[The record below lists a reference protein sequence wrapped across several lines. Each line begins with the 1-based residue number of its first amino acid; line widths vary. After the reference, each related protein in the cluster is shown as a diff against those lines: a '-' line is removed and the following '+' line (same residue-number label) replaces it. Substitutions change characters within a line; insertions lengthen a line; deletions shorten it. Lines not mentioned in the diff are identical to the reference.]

1 MAADESG
8 GHSSQEQRREV
19 SLPRQ
24 PISSLVRIGILAL
37 PLSGVLTLVGLL
49 SRYGTPNPRADAE
62 AAAQSA
68 SSTGFIVGQ
77 FVGNI
82 LGLTLLIFGLLA
94 LTTYLANTR
103 ARGLALTAMIFSI
116 AGIALILSALGVT
129 TYALPM
135 IGRAYLDGQ
144 EDAITIADAIFNAPA
159 REIFVIIFLLYSAG
173 FILFGAAI
181 WRSGV
186 LRKGSAIALGIHAPL
201 FASFIRPQP
210 TIGTVIGGL
219 LFILG
224 GGMIASGVFRKS
236 FPEEQSRVEGERVR

>member
-8 GHSSQEQRREV
+8 GSSSQEQRREV

-24 PISSLVRIGILAL
+24 PTSSWVRIGILTL

-49 SRYGTPNPRADAE
+49 NRYGTPNPRVDAK
-62 AAAQSA
+62 AAAESA

-94 LTTYLANTR
+94 LTAYLANTR
-103 ARGLALTAMIFSI
+103 ARELALTAMALCI
-116 AGIALILSALGVT
+116 AGIALILSALGVI
-129 TYALPM
+129 TYALPVL
-135 IGRAYLDGQ
+135 GRAYLSGQ
-144 EDAITIADAIFNAPA
+144 VDAITIADAIFNSPG
-159 REIFVIIFLLYSAG
+159 REIFVPIVLFYSAG
-173 FILFGAAI
+173 FVLFGIAI

-210 TIGTVIGGL
+210 TVGTVIGGL
-219 LFILG
+219 MFILG
-224 GGMIASGVFRKS
+224 SVMIASGVFRHP
-236 FPEEQSRVEGERVR
+236 FAEEARVEKERVR